1 MGTLIF
7 PVMSLGRRMF
17 TIDPKSL
24 ACLLFRYV
32 FKLNTLA
39 CFKNVQHTFRGDK
52 HSGRQSCDLV
62 QGMHY
67 LMQD

>member
-39 CFKNVQHTFRGDK
+39 MLSKTFNTL
-52 HSGRQSCDLV
+52 SGATSTLV
-62 QGMHY
+62 GN
-67 LMQD
+67 LAI